1 MFRNYDEVIAMDSES
16 IRLAMLE
23 LWHDIDYNVLTEEE
37 AKEVDE
43 QLRLYRDVLRER
55 QYQYR
60 RYPDY

>member
-23 LWHDIDYNVLTEEE
+23 LWHDVDYNILTEEE

-43 QLRLYRDVLRER
+43 QLMLYRDVLRER